1 MGGAKALADSICSVS
16 RRGWFRRA
24 TWGVAAALAAG
35 VLLTAAAPRAY
46 AGEPGQRLQSA
57 AEVFHAIMSAPDG
70 GIPRGLLH
78 RAQCV
83 MVVPGMKRAGFVFG
97 GNFGRGVV
105 SCRTAHGWS
114 APLFL
119 TLGGGSFGLQIGAQ
133 EADIVMLIMDR
144 RGEGYLLRDKFT
156 IGGGMAATAGPVGR
170 SASAETDAMMHAEIL
185 SYSRSRGLFG
195 GITLKGGVV
204 KQDHN
209 ANRKFYGNATAKSI
223 LSGAVGAP
231 EQARP
236 LLSELHDYSTE

>member
-1 MGGAKALADSICSVS
+1 MTCS
-16 RRGWFRRA
+16 RWHAGRWAGM
-24 TWGVAAALAAG
+24 GVAAAVMAGLALAA
-35 VLLTAAAPRAY
+35 VAPPKAY

-57 AEVFHAIMSAPDG
+57 AQVFHAIMSAPDG

-97 GNFGRGVV
+97 GDFGRGVV
-105 SCRTAHGWS
+105 SCRTGHGWS

-133 EADIVMLIMDR
+133 EADVVMLIMDQN
-144 RGEGYLLRDKFT
+144 GEKYLLKDKFT
-156 IGGGMAATAGPVGR
+156 IGGSMDATAGPVGR
-170 SASAETDAMMHAEIL
+170 STSAQTDAMLHAEML

-195 GITLKGGVV
+195 GITLKGGVI

-209 ANRKFYGNATAKSI
+209 ANRQFYGDASAHSV
-223 LSGAVGAP
+223 LSGVVGAP
-231 EQARP
+231 QQARP

>member
-1 MGGAKALADSICSVS
+1 MTHSTGFSCFRSWPRSGSLALV
-16 RRGWFRRA
+16 
-24 TWGVAAALAAG
+24 AALAAG
-35 VLLTAAAPRAY
+35 LAIAAAAPPKAY

-70 GIPRGLLH
+70 GVPRSLLH

-105 SCRTAHGWS
+105 SCRTGNGWS

-144 RGEGYLLRDKFT
+144 HGEQYLLRDKFT
-156 IGGGMAATAGPVGR
+156 IGGSMDATAGPVGR
-170 SASAETDAMMHAEIL
+170 SASAETDAMLHAEML

-209 ANRKFYGNATAKSI
+209 ANRRFYGNASAKSI

-231 EQARP
+231 QQARA